1 MAASVPADQPVQQAE
16 NAQRLQLQEGS
27 IQSCNG
33 YLKRRTKIL
42 RRWKK
47 GWISV
52 EPGKSIY
59 TAPPTHLFALATL
72 VTHF

>member
-1 MAASVPADQPVQQAE
+1 MAASVPADQPVQQPQ
-16 NAQRLQLQEGS
+16 NPQRLQLQEGR

-52 EPGKSIY
+52 EPGKSID
-59 TAPPTHLFALATL
+59 PNLAL
-72 VTHF
+72 H